1 MSGGAMSGGAM
12 SGGKMSG
19 GAMTGGDG
27 LLDQGRAVRGEDAFD
42 LDALMGVLRAQLPGV
57 QAPPAVRQ
65 FPGGASNL
73 TYLLSWP
80 DQELV
85 LRRPPRGQRARGAH
99 DMLREA
105 RVLQALRP
113 VYPLVPE
120 VVAVC
125 EDPAP
130 LGAPFYLMRRIPGMI
145 LRGDLPRG
153 LSLDPA
159 EGQALC
165 RSVLDAL
172 LDLHAVDVQ
181 AAGLEGLGRGPGYAR
196 RQIDGWSQRYRD
208 AHTEGCAPFERVM
221 AWLDARCP
229 EDAGASL
236 IHGDFRFDNV
246 VLDVHPPHPVRG
258 VLDWEMA
265 TVGCPLMD
273 WGASLAYWVEA
284 EDDLVMHMMRRQP
297 THLPGMLR
305 RAEVWALVAERRGQP
320 IPDTDFYEVYG
331 LFRLAT
337 ILQQIWLRFTLG
349 QTQNPAFAAFGDI
362 AVYLESRC
370 HTILDRRGEG

>member
-1 MSGGAMSGGAM
+1 MSGGGA
-12 SGGKMSG
+12 
-19 GAMTGGDG
+19 A
-27 LLDQGRAVRGEDAFD
+27 LLDQGRAVRAEDAFD
-42 LDALMGVLRAQLPGV
+42 MGALMAFLSEALPELKGE
-57 QAPPAVRQ
+57 PAVRQ

-80 DQELV
+80 SAELV

-105 RVLQALRP
+105 RVMAALGP
-113 VYPLVPE
+113 VYPHVPE
-120 VVAVC
+120 VVATC
-125 EDPAP
+125 GDPAV

-145 LRGDLPRG
+145 LRGDLPDG
-153 LSLDPA
+153 LALDA
-159 EGQALC
+159 AAANGLC
-165 RSVLDAL
+165 RAVLDAL
-172 LDLHAVDVQ
+172 LDLHAVDVK

-196 RQIDGWSQRYRD
+196 RQIDGWSRRYRD
-208 AHTEGCAPFERVM
+208 AKTEGCAPFERVM

-236 IHGDFRFDNV
+236 IHGDFRFDNI
-246 VLDVHPPHPVRG
+246 VLDVNPPHGLRG

-297 THLPGMLR
+297 THVPGMLT
-305 RAEVWALVAERRGQP
+305 RAEVWALVAQRRGQP

-337 ILQQIWLRFTLG
+337 ILQQIWLRVTLG
-349 QTQNPAFAAFGDI
+349 QTKNPAFAAFGDI
-362 AVYLESRC
+362 AVYLEGRC
-370 HTILDRRGEG
+370 HAILDRRGEG

>member
-1 MSGGAMSGGAM
+1 MIGRDPESRRTFILDHTRLQSPPHTPELRLHLADEITPIWR
-12 SGGKMSG
+12 
-19 GAMTGGDG
+19 MTEEALHEIG
-27 LLDQGRAVRGEDAFD
+27 LPPPFWAF
-42 LDALMGVLRAQLPGV
+42 AWAG
-57 QAPPAVRQ
+57 
-65 FPGGASNL
+65 
-73 TYLLSWP
+73 
-80 DQELV
+80 
-85 LRRPPRGQRARGAH
+85 
-99 DMLREA
+99 
-105 RVLQALRP
+105 
-113 VYPLVPE
+113 
-120 VVAVC
+120 
-125 EDPAP
+125 
-130 LGAPFYLMRRIPGMI
+130 
-145 LRGDLPRG
+145 
-153 LSLDPA
+153 
-159 EGQALC
+159 GQALA
-165 RSVLDAL
+165 RYILDAPGTVAGLRVVDFASGSGIVAIAAARSGARQVLAADIDGFCGAALALNLEANGVSADFTDQDL
-172 LDLHAVDVQ
+172 LDLPPPEADVIL
-181 AAGLEGLGRGPGYAR
+181 AGDICYEKPLA
-196 RQIDGWSQRYRD
+196 
-208 AHTEGCAPFERVM
+208 ERVM

-229 EDAGASL
+229 EDAGACL